1 MIIIKVKQV
10 VAIKKT
16 MKQVRVVKIKNVL
29 EMIKNKVM
37 IVQKII
43 FMIVRERV
51 LLATPGHRDKDWMP
65 PYSSTTEKFQSC
77 NN

>member
-10 VAIKKT
+10 VVIKKT

-29 EMIKNKVM
+29 EMVKNKVM

-43 FMIVRERV
+43 LMIVREGV
-51 LLATPGHRDKDWMP
+51 LLATPGH
-65 PYSSTTEKFQSC
+65 
-77 NN
+77 

>member
-10 VAIKKT
+10 VVIKKT

-37 IVQKII
+37 IV
-43 FMIVRERV
+43 
-51 LLATPGHRDKDWMP
+51 
-65 PYSSTTEKFQSC
+65 
-77 NN
+77 